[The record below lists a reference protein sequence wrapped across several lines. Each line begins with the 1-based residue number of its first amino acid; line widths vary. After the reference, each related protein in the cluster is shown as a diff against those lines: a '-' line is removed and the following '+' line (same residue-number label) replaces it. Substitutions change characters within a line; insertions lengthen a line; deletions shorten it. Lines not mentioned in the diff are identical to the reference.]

1 MFIKFI
7 VDDTF
12 SKHSDIMTGVN
23 NHTISHLLHQ
33 HTTDTIEPLRNVK
46 SNNFKNNTCSNYTMT
61 NQNLSMHEDLED
73 GISYDVFSEIFSLN
87 PHITD
92 WMSINIDKLKS
103 FNKSDNR
110 ACCF

>member
-1 MFIKFI
+1 
-7 VDDTF
+7 
-12 SKHSDIMTGVN
+12 
-23 NHTISHLLHQ
+23 
-33 HTTDTIEPLRNVK
+33 
-46 SNNFKNNTCSNYTMT
+46 
-61 NQNLSMHEDLED
+61 MHEDLED

>member
-1 MFIKFI
+1 
-7 VDDTF
+7 
-12 SKHSDIMTGVN
+12 
-23 NHTISHLLHQ
+23 
-33 HTTDTIEPLRNVK
+33 
-46 SNNFKNNTCSNYTMT
+46 
-61 NQNLSMHEDLED
+61 MHEDLED

-87 PHITD
+87 PHITTG